1 MNILQGRRQTTSTLL
16 SPIYID
22 MSPTSL
28 HELAFL
34 FSSPSSSSPPF
45 PSSSSL
51 KRPKLIMLTSM
62 LKSSIV
68 VGGRDESLLL
78 ETKGMVFD
86 VEVEGMDVV
95 GIEAGT

>member
-1 MNILQGRRQTTSTLL
+1 
-16 SPIYID
+16 
-22 MSPTSL
+22 
-28 HELAFL
+28 
-34 FSSPSSSSPPF
+34 
-45 PSSSSL
+45 
-51 KRPKLIMLTSM
+51 MLTSM

-95 GIEAGT
+95 GIKAGT